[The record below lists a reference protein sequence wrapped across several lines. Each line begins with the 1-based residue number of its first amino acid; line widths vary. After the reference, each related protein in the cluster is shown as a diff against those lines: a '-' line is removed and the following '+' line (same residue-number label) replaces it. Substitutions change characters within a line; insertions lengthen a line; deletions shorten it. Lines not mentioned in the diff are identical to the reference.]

1 MKYEIK
7 GGNLPVV
14 ICELQAGET
23 ISTEGGAMSW
33 MDANVVMDTKGGGIG
48 KVFGRMFSGESL
60 FKNEYTAVGRSGQ
73 IAFASAFPGSIRAVQ
88 IEPGK
93 DVIVQKT
100 GYLAS
105 EMGVDMS
112 VFFQKKVGAGFF
124 GGEGFIMQRLSGKGI
139 AFIEIDGEAIEYDLA
154 PGQSMVIDTGH
165 LAMMDSTCSMDIQTV
180 KGAKNIFLGGEGLFH
195 TRVTGPG
202 KVYIQSMPLSNT
214 AQALSPY
221 LNINNNSDNN
231 GGINIRLGN

>member
-14 ICELQAGET
+14 ICELEAGET

-60 FKNEYTAVGRSGQ
+60 FKNEYTAVGRPGQ

-112 VFFQKKVGAGFF
+112 VFFQKKAGAGFF

-195 TRVTGPG
+195 TVVTGPG
-202 KVYIQSMPLSNT
+202 KVVLQTMPAYAVAKAVMPYIPTSSNE
-214 AQALSPY
+214 
-221 LNINNNSDNN
+221 
-231 GGINIRLGN
+231 